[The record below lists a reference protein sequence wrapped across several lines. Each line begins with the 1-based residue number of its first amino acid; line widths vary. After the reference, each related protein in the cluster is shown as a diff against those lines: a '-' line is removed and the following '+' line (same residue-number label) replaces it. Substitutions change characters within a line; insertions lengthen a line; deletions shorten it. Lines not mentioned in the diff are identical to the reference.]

1 MATSPGVRS
10 PLGCPPHLRDALV
23 PSGSHSRGSWSPS
36 PMPSRA
42 GSHVPGRA
50 AVPAPPSLAL
60 YPMAGRQAGGRGGL
74 WADAGAVRPGQMP
87 PVCHPLGDAAWL
99 CTAPQGQRVRNGCCA
114 GRGGRRPFWLGRGHL
129 PRSPDQKG
137 GFQRRPSFTRFAWCW
152 RGGAHRW
159 TSMLTRSLPSAASPP
174 LPPLR
179 CLPSAASPPPP
190 P

>member
-1 MATSPGVRS
+1 MATFPGVRS

-60 YPMAGRQAGGRGGL
+60 YPMAGRQAGGRGGR
-74 WADAGAVRPGQMP
+74 WSRPSGTDASSLSPAWGRGLAVPPRRVSVSATGVAQGGEGGNRPGWAEATCLAHRIRGEVFRDAQVLQGLLGAGVA
-87 PVCHPLGDAAWL
+87 PVA
-99 CTAPQGQRVRNGCCA
+99 
-114 GRGGRRPFWLGRGHL
+114 
-129 PRSPDQKG
+129 
-137 GFQRRPSFTRFAWCW
+137 
-152 RGGAHRW
+152 AHRW
-159 TSMLTRSLPSAASPP
+159 TSMLTRSLSTPSP

-179 CLPSAASPPPP
+179 CLPSAASPPLPP
-190 P
+190 